1 MHDSRDPP
9 RAWLAGVLFVALA
22 ARLAAGVWWQSRLAD
37 DFYFGD
43 SQSYWVLARAIAR
56 GDSYQFGSPDAKVFR
71 TPGYPLALAPLFVI
85 FGDEPPILAARAWG
99 AVLGTMAVAAVYG
112 LGRQLWDA
120 RVGLAA
126 ALVAAIYPGAIA
138 MSIFVLSEAL
148 FSPLMLV
155 QLLLWIAA
163 VRAVRSTRA
172 LAWGLSAG
180 MAAGLATLAR
190 PSWLAF
196 VPLAAIVVLA
206 FSRERR
212 RHLLVG
218 SVMMLG
224 FVLVMLPW
232 WIRNAQVTGR
242 FVPTS
247 LQMGISLYDGWN
259 PRADGSS
266 DLSLATQII
275 SVERKRLVAE
285 DDPDV
290 FEYRLDRRFREL
302 ATSWATTHPAE
313 VLSLAGTKLLRL
325 WNVWPNE
332 PAFRALPFRAAVFAS
347 FVPVMLLAIIGTWRF
362 RELGWPLLLCW
373 LPALYITL
381 LHIVF
386 VSSLRYREPVMLP
399 LLSIAAAC
407 LLRWQANP
415 STLVPGYPA
424 QDANRL

>member
-163 VRAVRSTRA
+163 VRAVRSRRA

-218 SVMMLG
+218 SVMMSG

-347 FVPVMLLAIIGTWRF
+347 FVPVMLLAVIGTWRF